1 MKKLAFLTCA
11 VFLSSI
17 VLTSCKKDQNEP
29 QKQNEVV
36 KTEFSIELPSQV
48 ASGPHRMPSTTV
60 QKDGRSQ
67 FQGMTSIF
75 LVPFVK
81 QSAIISTDT
90 RLGNNIHLGDI
101 ADASALGTVSN
112 AKVYT
117 NVSIPLTTASFL
129 FYAKSAASGTK
140 FQVGSLAAADTANNK
155 QPADYHVDLEPII
168 ANLAT
173 AHGDTKATALL
184 ADVN

>member
-60 QKDGRSQ
+60 SPGITAR
-67 FQGMTSIF
+67 
-75 LVPFVK
+75 
-81 QSAIISTDT
+81 TD
-90 RLGNNIHLGDI
+90 R
-101 ADASALGTVSN
+101 
-112 AKVYT
+112 
-117 NVSIPLTTASFL
+117 PM
-129 FYAKSAASGTK
+129 
-140 FQVGSLAAADTANNK
+140 
-155 QPADYHVDLEPII
+155 
-168 ANLAT
+168 
-173 AHGDTKATALL
+173 
-184 ADVN
+184 